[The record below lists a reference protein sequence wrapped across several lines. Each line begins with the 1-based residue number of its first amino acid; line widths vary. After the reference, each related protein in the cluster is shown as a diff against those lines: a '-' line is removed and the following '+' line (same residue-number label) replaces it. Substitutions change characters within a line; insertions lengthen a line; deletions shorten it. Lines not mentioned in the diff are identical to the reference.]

1 MKLTNSAQMRE
12 IDRYVISNTGVSGA
26 VLMANAARCLAEAA
40 LEHLSV
46 EDCTAVFCGAGNNG
60 GDGIGAAAYLMSKGV
75 PVRVFLI
82 GDTAKL
88 TSDSLEMLQHL
99 RSIGGSLE
107 PFIESVD
114 LVNYVNTC
122 GVVIDAIF
130 GIGLN
135 SELRGDALLAVEMI
149 NASPAFKISADIAS
163 GVAAD
168 TGAVL
173 GNAICADMTITFSIA
188 KPGHFIEPGCLNR
201 GELRI
206 CDIGIPQDLL
216 DGAVSRVFAV
226 INNEISL
233 PRRKPDTHKYNYGR
247 CFIAAGSVAYT
258 GAPVLSSRAA
268 LRMGAGLVS
277 LGVPESAF
285 SAIASKCLEETPF
298 PLPCDNEGRLSA
310 KAAGELLRRAA
321 NSDVCLIGPG
331 LGTSSDITEIILS
344 LLKLVS
350 TPLVLDADALTA
362 LAGKT
367 DALKSAVGPVILTP
381 HMGEFAR
388 LGGEVLSGDKL
399 SAARVFASQYNCTL
413 VLKGHRTITAMPDGT
428 AYINTTGG
436 PAMAKGGSG
445 DVLAGMIAALLGQ
458 RFPIKEAVTTAVYL
472 HGLAGDMCASEY
484 GEYSVVAGDII
495 DMLPK
500 AVKSVIEVSVET
512 SITKR

>member
-12 IDRYVISNTGVSGA
+12 IDRYVINNIGISGA
-26 VLMANAARCLAEAA
+26 ALMANASQCLAEAA
-40 LEHLSV
+40 LEHLAL
-46 EDCTAVFCGAGNNG
+46 DACAAVFCGVGNNG
-60 GDGIGAAAYLMSKGV
+60 GDGIGAAACLMSKGV

-82 GDTAKL
+82 GDASKL
-88 TSDSLEMLQHL
+88 TSDSLNMLEHF
-99 RSIGGSLE
+99 RSVGGSLE
-107 PFIESVD
+107 PFSTSND
-114 LVNYVNTC
+114 LADYANTC
-122 GVVIDAIF
+122 GVIIDAIF

-135 SELRGDALLAVEMI
+135 SDIREDALLAVELI
-149 NASPAFKISADIAS
+149 NAAPAFTISADIAS

-168 TGAVL
+168 TGSVL
-173 GNAICADMTITFSIA
+173 GNAICADLTVTFSMA
-188 KPGHFIEPGCLNR
+188 KPGHFVEPGCQYR
-201 GELRI
+201 GELKI
-206 CDIGIPQDLL
+206 CDIGIPRELL
-216 DGAVSRVFAV
+216 DGAISRVFAV
-226 INNEISL
+226 IQDEISL

-247 CFIAAGSVAYT
+247 CFITAGSIAYT

-285 SAIASKCLEETPF
+285 NVVASKCLEETPF
-298 PLPCDNEGRLSA
+298 PLPCDCEGRLSA
-310 KAAGELLRRAA
+310 QAAGELLRRAA

-331 LGTSSDITEIILS
+331 LGTSSDITELILS
-344 LLKLVS
+344 MLKLVN

-367 DALKSAVGPVILTP
+367 DALKNSAGPVILTP

-388 LGGEVLSGDKL
+388 LGGEVLSGDRL
-399 SAARVFASQYNCTL
+399 SAARVFASQHNCTL
-413 VLKGHRTITAMPDGT
+413 VLKGHRTITAMADGT

-458 RFPIKEAVTTAVYL
+458 RLPIKDAVTAAVFI
-472 HGLAGDMCASEY
+472 HGLAGDICAMEY

-495 DMLPK
+495 NMLPRV
-500 AVKSVIEVSVET
+500 VKSLIS
-512 SITKR
+512 SSYSLL